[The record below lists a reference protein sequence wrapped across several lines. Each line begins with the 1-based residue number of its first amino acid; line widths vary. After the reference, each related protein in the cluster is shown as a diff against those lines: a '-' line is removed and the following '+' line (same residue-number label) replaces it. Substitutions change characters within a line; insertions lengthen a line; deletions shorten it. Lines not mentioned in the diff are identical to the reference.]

1 MFRFNAM
8 AQPRADHPFL
18 SYRGQWCYD
27 VSHLNQAIKAT
38 AVRKNLDPGRFESKS
53 LRIAGACVLAANNV
67 PNYIIKMAG
76 RWKSDVFM
84 RYIRL
89 GVHTHEYI
97 ASTIFAFES
106 MTFDDVRRVAPGSAE
121 GNSTRQVGRADD
133 PLPDNRGV

>member
-1 MFRFNAM
+1 MR
-8 AQPRADHPFL
+8 RD
-18 SYRGQWCYD
+18 
-27 VSHLNQAIKAT
+27 
-38 AVRKNLDPGRFESKS
+38 LDPRRFESKS
-53 LRIAGACVLAANNV
+53 LRIAGACILASNNV

-89 GVHTHEYI
+89 SVNTHEYI

-121 GNSTRQVGRADD
+121 GHPIEQERESVG
-133 PLPDNRGV
+133 PLPDNHVA